1 MRPEPPTAEL
11 EASDRERVVAHGPG
25 PLLVLGAAGT
35 GKTELL
41 ARRLA
46 RLAATGTGPEQVL
59 VIGSTR
65 ATAQR
70 LRERSEALLEG
81 PFEELWIG
89 SWDTIGERLLREHA
103 EAAGLDPFFDVLGP
117 AERLAMLLDRLDPL
131 PPRRH
136 PIRR

>member
-1 MRPEPPTAEL
+1 MREERPAAAL
-11 EASDRERVVAHGPG
+11 EAGGRERAIAHGAG

-46 RLAATGTGPEQVL
+46 RLAERGVAPERVL

-65 ATAQR
+65 ATARR
-70 LRERSEALLEG
+70 LRERGEALLEG

-89 SWDTIGERLLREHA
+89 SWDAVGERLLRDHS
-103 EAAGLDPFFDVLGP
+103 EAAGLDPFFDVLGR
-117 AERLAMLLDRLDPL
+117 A
-131 PPRRH
+131 
-136 PIRR
+136 